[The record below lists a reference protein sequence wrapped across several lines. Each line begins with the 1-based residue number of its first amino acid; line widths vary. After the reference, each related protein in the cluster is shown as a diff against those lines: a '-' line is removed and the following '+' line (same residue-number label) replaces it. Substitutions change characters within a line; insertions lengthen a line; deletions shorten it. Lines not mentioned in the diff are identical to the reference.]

1 MNLELN
7 NKIIDVQ
14 EMLMRQMKRLD
25 NNDLMKESG
34 ENEIARSNALTNS
47 ATTYLKTINTSLRII
62 ETSIKNEKTTSF
74 IVKKIGMEK

>member
-25 NNDLMKESG
+25 ANDLMKEFG

-62 ETSIKNEKTTSF
+62 ETSIKNEKTTSY

>member
-62 ETSIKNEKTTSF
+62 ETSIKNEKTTSY

>member
-25 NNDLMKESG
+25 NNDIMKESG

-62 ETSIKNEKTTSF
+62 ETSIKNEKTTSY

>member
-14 EMLMRQMKRLD
+14 EMLMKQMKRLD
-25 NNDLMKESG
+25 NNDLMKEFG

-62 ETSIKNEKTTSF
+62 ETSIKNEKTTSY